1 LNTFNNF
8 FDNFIT
14 NIDYIKKDIPETKS
28 SKIEKLKH
36 CNTLILNIIESFLKM
51 YKFGIEEL
59 IKILSCEYLDDINK
73 ITTISENIKHLT
85 DIEFYKITSLF
96 NVST

>member
-1 LNTFNNF
+1 
-8 FDNFIT
+8 
-14 NIDYIKKDIPETKS
+14 
-28 SKIEKLKH
+28 
-36 CNTLILNIIESFLKM
+36 M